1 MTLDQLRIFL
11 AVAEREHFT
20 RAATALNLSQ
30 SAVSAA
36 IATLEDR
43 HAVRL
48 FERVGRRVVL
58 TTAGRVFMVE
68 ARAVL
73 KRAQQAEQ
81 LLSDLAGLRRGQLR
95 LAASQTV
102 AGYWLPGF
110 MVAFRNVYPGFD
122 LHLTTGN
129 TTEVI
134 RLVRDA
140 EVDLGFVEGEVDD
153 PVLNVTLVP
162 GDELALFTAPGH
174 PWVNAP
180 PKTAEELR
188 TGPWVV
194 REKGSG
200 TRAILESALAAY
212 GLSLQDVDV
221 ALELPSNEAVKTAVE
236 AGAGATILSSL
247 VMGGVF
253 GAAKAVR
260 IPFELAPRQFRMVHH
275 RERRLSLAERR
286 FLELISSR
294 SGKQE
299 L

>member
-48 FERVGRRVVL
+48 FDRVGRRVVL
-58 TTAGRVFMVE
+58 TTAGRVFMAE

-81 LLSDLAGLRRGQLR
+81 LLSDLAGLKQGQLR

-102 AGYWLPGF
+102 ASYWLPGV
-110 MVAFRNVYPGFD
+110 MVAFRTAYPGFD

-129 TTEVI
+129 SAQII
-134 RLVRDA
+134 RLVREA
-140 EVDLGFVEGEVDD
+140 EVDLGFVEGEAED
-153 PVLNVTLVP
+153 PALIVTQVP
-162 GDELALFTAPGH
+162 GDELALATAPGH
-174 PWVNAP
+174 HWAHTP
-180 PKTAEELR
+180 PETADDLR
-188 TGPWVV
+188 AGPWVI
-194 REKGSG
+194 REEGSG
-200 TRAILESALAAY
+200 TRAILEATLAAH
-212 GLSLQDVDV
+212 GLRIQDVAV
-221 ALELPSNEAVKTAVE
+221 ALELPSNEAVKAAVE

-247 VMGGVF
+247 VL
-253 GAAKAVR
+253 GAAFESGAAVR
-260 IPFELAPRQFRMVHH
+260 IPFDLAPRQFRILQH

-286 FLELISSR
+286 FLDLISKM
-294 SGKQE
+294 SG
-299 L
+299 